1 MNAFV
6 LFRKKY
12 QIKKCGLQTSDLQE
26 KKADAIFRKKMI
38 EWCQIKRR

>member
-1 MNAFV
+1 MNVERRLQTSGLYGGKADA

-12 QIKKCGLQTSDLQE
+12 QIK
-26 KKADAIFRKKMI
+26 KKMI

>member
-1 MNAFV
+1 MGAERRMQISGLYGGKADV

-12 QIKKCGLQTSDLQE
+12 QIK
-26 KKADAIFRKKMI
+26 KKMI